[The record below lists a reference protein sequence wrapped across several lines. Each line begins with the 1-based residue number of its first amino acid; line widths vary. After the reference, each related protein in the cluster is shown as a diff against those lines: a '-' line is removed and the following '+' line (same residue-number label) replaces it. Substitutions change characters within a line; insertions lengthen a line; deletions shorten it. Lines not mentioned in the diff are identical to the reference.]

1 MENELRLT
9 ELGHTW
15 LFDIDGTLLKHNG
28 YKDGGDEVLEGVEEF
43 FNSLREE
50 DTVVLLT
57 ARSEDK
63 RAETEKFLRMAG
75 IRYDHIIFGLPTG
88 ERILVN
94 DDKPSGRCMGYAL
107 NKRRDE
113 KLEINCV
120 IDAEL

>member
-1 MENELRLT
+1 MGNELRLT

-57 ARSEDK
+57 ARSEDM
-63 RAETEKFLRMAG
+63 REETEKFLQMAG
-75 IRYDHIIFGLPTG
+75 IRSDHIIFGLPTG

>member
-1 MENELRLT
+1 MGNELRLT

-15 LFDIDGTLLKHNG
+15 LLDIDGTLLKHNG

-75 IRYDHIIFGLPTG
+75 IRYDHIIFGLPIG

-113 KLEINCV
+113 KLKINCV

>member
-15 LFDIDGTLLKHNG
+15 LLDIDGTLLKHNG

-63 RAETEKFLRMAG
+63 REETEKFLRMAG
-75 IRYDHIIFGLPTG
+75 IRYDHIIFGLPIG